1 MKNSLDY
8 TKGRFNYNN
17 NNSNQ
22 RSNSKNN
29 SAISRSSSKNQISK
43 DLYHQ
48 LNKLDILSTLLAAV
62 CHDLGHDGFTNGY
75 HVNRLTKR
83 AIDCNDVAV

>member
-1 MKNSLDY
+1 MFQMIFFMLTHCNLAE
-8 TKGRFNYNN
+8 R
-17 NNSNQ
+17 
-22 RSNSKNN
+22 
-29 SAISRSSSKNQISK
+29 I
-43 DLYHQ
+43 Q

-75 HVNRLTKR
+75 HVNRLTRR